1 MREPLY
7 ISVRSLRFPG
17 IDNMYVVIIKVLRLV
32 SRHPVCIKYGN
43 EVDLLNSLIIAQ
55 YIKKPSSCSV
65 YINCSNI
72 LKLIPRKYNIIANS
86 TFSYWAARLN
96 KKTNMVI
103 YPSKWY
109 NTFTPDIFP
118 ESWCGI

>member
-1 MREPLY
+1 MKALQTVCQTTENPLFVFFSNDPDY
-7 ISVRSLRFPG
+7 VKEHYKLKNMLVVDWNTGDESF
-17 IDNMYVVIIKVLRLV
+17 IDMYLM
-32 SRHPVCIKYGN
+32 S
-43 EVDLLNSLIIAQ
+43 
-55 YIKKPSSCSV
+55 
-65 YINCSNI
+65 NCKFMI
-72 LKLIPRKYNIIANS
+72 LANS